1 MEGIGIEVLEVVK
14 IHVAE
19 GVLIV
24 IAMTDGIT
32 VVLRDTE
39 VGALGGI
46 EVHKDIKAQV
56 IVMGAEVPTPKNM
69 IVEAPTPKNMKAE
82 APTPKD
88 MKAEAPTQ
96 QDIVEV

>member
-14 IHVAE
+14 IHATE

-24 IAMTDGIT
+24 IVMTEGII
-32 VVLRDTE
+32 VVLRGTE
-39 VGALGGI
+39 VGAPEGI
-46 EVHKDIKAQV
+46 EVHKDIKVQV
-56 IVMGAEVPTPKNM
+56 IVMGAEVPTLKDM
-69 IVEAPTPKNMKAE
+69 IAE

-88 MKAEAPTQ
+88 MRAEAPTQ